1 MSINYVQALKK
12 YLNQTVVWEKCT
24 GHDEYG
30 KAEYAEGVEIQVRK
44 IPQQKLVED
53 RYGKQSISKTT
64 VLTTDEIG
72 MEDMIDGQ
80 PIIAIEWSVDRWGKN
95 IAKQAFL

>member
-1 MSINYVQALKK
+1 MSINYVQAVKK
-12 YLNQTVVWEKCT
+12 YLNQKVVWEKCT

-30 KAEYAEGVEIQVRK
+30 RAEYAEGVEIDVRQ

-53 RYGKQSISKTT
+53 MHGKKSVSKTT
-64 VLTTDEIG
+64 VLTTEDVA
-72 MEDMIDGQ
+72 MEDKIDGQ

-95 IAKQAFL
+95 IAKQVFL